1 MLIKLEEMTEVKE
14 IISNYDKDN
23 IRIGVLASHSALQIL
38 HGAKKEGFETVLIT
52 IPERENFYANF
63 QHLIDKFVRI
73 NTWKDICRDEVVK
86 KLQKLNVIIVPHGSM
101 VEYVGS
107 KCFLNLKLPL
117 FGSRRIM
124 EVEADPKRKME
135 FLRSAGIPTPRE
147 FSLEEEFDDLVIVKL
162 SGAKGGRGYFI
173 AKGKSDVIRKL
184 DGKRKDVIIQKY
196 VIGTRAYYQYF
207 YSPILKRLEILGMDI
222 RYESNADSLGRLP
235 KNDIEPSFTVIGNI
249 PIVLRESL
257 LPKVMDY
264 GNRFVKETIKVERGG
279 IAGPFC
285 LESVVK
291 DDLSIV
297 VFEFSGRIVAGT
309 NLYVNGSPYSWLYWD
324 EPMSMGRR
332 IAREI
337 RFALEK
343 DRLDDILR

>member
-1 MLIKLEEMTEVKE
+1 MEEIDEIKEV
-14 IISNYDKDN
+14 ISNYDKDN

-52 IPERENFYANF
+52 IPEREGFYANF
-63 QHLIDKFVRI
+63 RHLIDKVVHI
-73 NTWKDICRDEVVK
+73 NTWKEICRDEVIK
-86 KLQKLNVIIVPHGSM
+86 KLQDLNVIIVPHGSM

-107 KCFLNLKLPL
+107 ECFLDLKIPL
-117 FGSRRIM
+117 FGSRKIM
-124 EVEADPKRKME
+124 EVEADPRRKMQ

-147 FSLEEEFDDLVIVKL
+147 FSLEEDFDDLVIVKL
-162 SGAKGGRGYFI
+162 PGAKGGRGYFI
-173 AKGKSDVIRKL
+173 AKGKRDVVKKL
-184 DGKRKDVIIQKY
+184 GNNRRDVIIQEY
-196 VIGTRAYYQYF
+196 VVGARAYYHYF
-207 YSPILKRLEILGMDI
+207 YSPILERLEILGIDI

-235 KNDIEPSFTVIGNI
+235 KSDIEPSFTVIGNI
-249 PIVLRESL
+249 PMVLRESL

-264 GNRFVKETIKVERGG
+264 GDKFVKATTNVERGG

-309 NLYVNGSPYSWLYWD
+309 NLYINGSPYSWLYWD

-337 RFALEK
+337 KLALER
-343 DRLDDILR
+343 DRLYDVLR